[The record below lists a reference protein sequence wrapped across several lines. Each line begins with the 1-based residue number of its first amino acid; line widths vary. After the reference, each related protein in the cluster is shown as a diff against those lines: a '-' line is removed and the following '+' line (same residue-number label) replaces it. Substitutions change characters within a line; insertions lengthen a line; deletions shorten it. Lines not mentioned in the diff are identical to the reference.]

1 MLRHSILGALLIS
14 VSLFPTLAN
23 AAKKQ
28 DPKATA
34 FYEQHIRP
42 LLIKHCYECH
52 SEKME
57 EQQGGL
63 LLDRKSSWMKGG
75 TSGKAI
81 IPGNPNGSLI
91 IKAVQYG
98 NEDYQMPPDG
108 KLSGKEIKLLERW
121 VKIGAPGPAVQMA
134 ASDFSR
140 LGDQNYLFK
149 ESEKHWAFQKIK
161 VVPPNVKNEADKKWS
176 TFDQYIIA
184 KYHDKKLSH
193 TRAADPRSL
202 IRRVSYDL
210 TGLPPTYEQVEKFT
224 KDSKVNRRQAYIEH
238 VDSLIASPQFGEH
251 FSRMWLDVA
260 RYADTDSTYRAD
272 TKTPHYYPFA
282 FTYRD
287 YVIRSFNE
295 DKPYDQFVREQLAA
309 DLIDSTKD
317 SEDVAALGF
326 LTVGPHGRRRNEET
340 IDDWIDTTTRG
351 LLGLTVACARCHD
364 HKFEPIPTADYYSLY
379 GVFNSVVR
387 SKSLDDNKLPTIP
400 GYTSKEEEKADYEAQ
415 RKKIDKAIVG
425 AGGKKQR
432 NNNRLKVA
440 DRIRETDL
448 AELLLFHVGAPAH
461 AMVVTEN
468 KRPSDGFVFIRG
480 SKRDRGERVPRRFL
494 KVLDEKQESFPDKN
508 SGRLELAN
516 KIVSKENPLAARVF
530 VNRVFGK
537 IMGQFLVDTPSDFGL
552 QGSKPTHPELLDWLA
567 NDFMERGW
575 SLKHLVRQIILS
587 RTYQQASSNDSKMEE
602 IDSEN
607 TYMWRANRKRLSI
620 EELRDSILKISNQL
634 KEELYGHPERL
645 WEDEY
650 TRRRSIYGYVNRFN
664 LDPTLRVFDFPSRMH
679 SAAERVESIVSQQAL
694 FFMNSSFVIDQSIAL
709 TTSKEFEAL
718 KTNEDRVA
726 LLFESILQRKAYPP
740 EVARI
745 SKFIEQQNRFFE
757 KPTKRTTMTS
767 AWPLAA
773 QALFMSTEFQYID

>member
-1 MLRHSILGALLIS
+1 MIRLSILASLLLS
-14 VSLFPTLAN
+14 VIVFSSTVS
-23 AAKKQ
+23 AKEKQ

-81 IPGNPNGSLI
+81 IPGNPNGSLL
-91 IKAVQYG
+91 IKAVRYG

-108 KLSGKEIKLLERW
+108 KLSDKEIKLLERW
-121 VKIGAPGPAVQMA
+121 VKLGAPGPAVDLA
-134 ASDFSR
+134 ASEFSR
-140 LGDQNYLFK
+140 LGDQKYLFS
-149 ESEKHWAFQKIK
+149 ESENHWAFQHIK
-161 VVPPNVKNEADKKWS
+161 VVPPNLTDEADKKWS
-176 TFDQYIIA
+176 RLDQYIIA
-184 KYHDKKLSH
+184 KHNEKKLSF

-202 IRRVSYDL
+202 LRRVTYDL
-210 TGLPPTYEQVEKFT
+210 TGLPPTREQVESFIKA
-224 KDSKVNRRQAYIEH
+224 SKTNRREAYIKH
-238 VDSLIASPQFGEH
+238 VDRLIASPQFGEQ
-251 FSRMWLDVA
+251 FSKLWLDVA

-272 TKTPHYYPFA
+272 TRTPHYYPFA
-282 FTYRD
+282 YTYRD

-309 DLIDSTKD
+309 DLMESTKD
-317 SEDVAALGF
+317 SENLAALGF

-340 IDDWIDTTTRG
+340 IDDWIDTTSRG

-379 GVFNSVVR
+379 AVFDSVQR
-387 SKSLDDNKLPTIP
+387 SKSLDDKKLPQIP
-400 GYTSKEEEKADYEAQ
+400 GYEVDEKAKTDYQKQ
-415 RKKIDKAIVG
+415 REKLDKQITG
-425 AGGKKQR
+425 AGGKRQR

-448 AELLLFHVGAPAH
+448 AELLLFHEGAPAH
-461 AMVVTEN
+461 AVVVTEN
-468 KRPSDGFVFIRG
+468 KRPTDGFVFIRG

-494 KVLDEKQESFPDKN
+494 KVLDEQQKPFSKSS

-516 KIVSKENPLAARVF
+516 KIVSEENPLASRVF

-537 IMGQFLVDTPSDFGL
+537 LMDQYLVETPSDFGL
-552 QGSKPTHPELLDWLA
+552 QGAKPTYPHLLDWLA
-567 NDFMERGW
+567 HDFMKHDW
-575 SLKHLVRQIILS
+575 SLKHLVRQIVLS
-587 RTYQQASSNDSKMEE
+587 RTYQQASTTDPKMEA
-602 IDSEN
+602 IDQEN
-607 TYMWRANRKRLSI
+607 KFLWRANRKRLSI
-620 EELRDSILKISNQL
+620 EQIRDSILKISGQL
-634 KEELYGHPERL
+634 DERLYGHPERL
-645 WEDEY
+645 WEEEY
-650 TRRRSIYGYVNRFN
+650 TRRRSIYGFVNRFN

-679 SAAERVESIVSQQAL
+679 SAGERIESIVSQQAL

-709 TTSKEFEAL
+709 TTSKEFEKL
-718 KTNEDRVA
+718 TTNEDRV
-726 LLFESILQRKAYPP
+726 LYLFESILQRKAYPP

-745 SKFIEQQNRFFE
+745 SKFVEQQNRFFE
-757 KPTKRTTMTS
+757 KPTKRTEMTS